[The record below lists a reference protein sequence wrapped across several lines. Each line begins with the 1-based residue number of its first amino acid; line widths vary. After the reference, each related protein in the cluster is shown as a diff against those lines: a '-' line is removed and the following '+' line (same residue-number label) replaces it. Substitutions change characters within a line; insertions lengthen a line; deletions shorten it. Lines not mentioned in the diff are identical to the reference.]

1 MSELLRNIEAAANAE
16 IEEAV
21 QLIALK
27 HEALYRAELVR
38 IADEFNK
45 DYTNHVIK
53 FSDGMGQRS
62 IEVFHRLRQNPDQ
75 NLMWFT
81 DGECFMHDAPY
92 SDYSMCNERS
102 AYEIVIDRLC
112 DLSKRISYTGVVGSS
127 YWMDTQIDPQQEK
140 QNEKY

>member
-16 IEEAV
+16 MEEAV
-21 QLIALK
+21 QRIALK

-45 DYTNHVIK
+45 DYPNHVIK

-62 IEVFHRLRQNPDQ
+62 IELFHRLRQNPDQ

-81 DGECFMHDAPY
+81 DGDSFMYNTPQ
-92 SDYSMCNERS
+92 SDYSMCNERA
-102 AYEIVIDRLC
+102 AYGVVIDRLC
-112 DLSKRISYTGVVGSS
+112 ELSIVISNMVVVGAS
-127 YWMDTQIDPQQEK
+127 YWMDTQIDPQNREA
-140 QNEKY
+140 